1 MAATPDQLPHR
12 WPSLAWWLPPR
23 SVRQAHAA
31 FWLRYPVDRF
41 GDAIHLA
48 LGCLFCFAATWP
60 ISIAESAALAL
71 AICWLVRLPFLVPS
85 QVLLLRQWH
94 LPPLLLLMAW
104 QGLGLIGAADL
115 AMGAEQWGVFRFLA
129 LIPALYPL
137 ARHRGWLMLAA
148 VAGFAINPSLQ
159 VLEAVAPAVLDVP
172 ALEHRTPE
180 GRIGGWWSPVV
191 AGELLVGALAVHAA
205 ALLHARS
212 RSVVIVAVA
221 GSLLCVAGIVL
232 SGTRAAWIAAPVLLL
247 GVAAVAVRTRLR
259 SPARRFAAV
268 VALILILGA
277 ATLVILAT
285 PAGRGRLA
293 DARDQLTL
301 MVERGESSTSVGLRI
316 RMLQWGW
323 RAFEQHPLSGI
334 GPGQFP
340 ASVIA
345 SKPDAS
351 GDELA
356 AIERFERER
365 HGHCHNTPLALLI
378 AAGVPGLVLFV
389 VAIATC
395 LVAGFRRGQG
405 QAEGPDLVRA
415 YAAAPPWLVL
425 STVLLWP
432 FDALTVSV
440 HPTMFMMLGIA
451 LCPGWIPAMPGDRPA
466 TPDAA

>member
-1 MAATPDQLPHR
+1 MARHAR
-12 WPSLAWWLPPR
+12 
-23 SVRQAHAA
+23 AA
-31 FWLRYPVDRF
+31 FWFRYPVDRF
-41 GDAIHLA
+41 GDSIHLA

-85 QVLLLRQWH
+85 QLLLLRQWH
-94 LPPLLLLMAW
+94 LPPLLLFAAW
-104 QGLGLIGAADL
+104 QGLGLIDAGDL
-115 AMGAEQWGVFRFLA
+115 AMGIEQWGA
-129 LIPALYPL
+129 LRYVALVPALYPL

-159 VLEAVAPAVLDVP
+159 VLEAIAPALIDSP
-172 ALEHRTPE
+172 AFEHRTPE

-212 RSVVIVAVA
+212 RTVVIVAVA
-221 GSLLCVAGIVL
+221 GSLLSLAGIVL

-247 GVAAVAVRTRLR
+247 GVAAVALRTRLR
-259 SPARRFAAV
+259 SPAQRITLVLALALSLSTVAAAV
-268 VALILILGA
+268 
-277 ATLVILAT
+277 LAT
-285 PAGRGRLA
+285 DAGRGRLA
-293 DARDQLTL
+293 DARDQLML
-301 MVERGESSTSVGLRI
+301 LVNQGESTTSVGLRV

-323 RAFEQHPLSGI
+323 RAFEQHPMTGI

-340 ASVIA
+340 AWVVA
-345 SKPDAS
+345 SKPNAT
-351 GDELA
+351 GDELG

-365 HGHCHNTPLALLI
+365 LGHCHNTPLAVLL
-378 AAGVPGLVLFV
+378 AAGVPGLAMLV
-389 VAIATC
+389 VATAAC
-395 LVAGFRRGQG
+395 LVAGFRR
-405 QAEGPDLVRA
+405 AEGEAQGPDLVRA

-466 TPDAA
+466 MPGDA